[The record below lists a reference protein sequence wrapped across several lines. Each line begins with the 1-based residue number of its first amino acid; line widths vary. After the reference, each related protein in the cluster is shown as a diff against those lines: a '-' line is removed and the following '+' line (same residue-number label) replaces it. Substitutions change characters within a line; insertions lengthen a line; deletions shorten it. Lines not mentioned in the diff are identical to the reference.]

1 MTEELFTMRVK
12 AFIFT
17 KLTKLIQNDNFTTVP
32 FAKYWQFVALVL
44 TKTLKDS
51 DYTLTRRIYPKE
63 TIDETLYI
71 TCRTAVD

>member
-1 MTEELFTMRVK
+1 MRVK

-17 KLTKLIQNDNFTTVP
+17 KLTKLIQNDSFTTVP